1 MRQSSRQNELAK
13 AHPLKSDPSKTV
25 KFVMS
30 RGDTVR
36 GALHKE
42 TFYGCIAKPENGE
55 KAYVV
60 RKPIEGPIAAIEQLV
75 PKIVDPAIR
84 DIVRSTI
91 ENFKRE
97 GITKLEPGM
106 IRMPSG
112 VPINKVRIFAHT
124 TNPMAL
130 RGHATASRHDYK
142 TPYYVTA
149 SEG

>member
-1 MRQSSRQNELAK
+1 MRQSSRQNALAK
-13 AHPLKSDPSKTV
+13 AHPLKSDPTKTV
-25 KFVMS
+25 KFVMR

-42 TFYGCIAKPENGE
+42 TFYGCIAKPDDGE

-60 RKPIEGPIAAIEQLV
+60 RKLLEGPIAAIEQLV

-84 DIVRSTI
+84 DIVRSAV
-91 ENFKRE
+91 EKFKGE

-106 IRMPSG
+106 IKMPSG
-112 VPINKVRIFAHT
+112 VPVNKVRIFAHT

-130 RGHATASRHDYK
+130 RLHATASRHDFK
-142 TPYYVTA
+142 TP
-149 SEG
+149 